1 MKRLMKAF
9 FSASVNLSYG
19 FDDDVYKSLAEM
31 GRIYHLSETRA
42 KRTEDEAIGKL
53 RKEIKHSL

>member
-1 MKRLMKAF
+1 MN
-9 FSASVNLSYG
+9 SSLSPHHHAG
-19 FDDDVYKSLAEM
+19 IIDDDVYKSLAEM

-53 RKEIKHSL
+53 KKELKRSL